1 MVRHLEEVTTCT
13 LQTMRLTHQ
22 APTRPFIHTVLQ
34 ADTVLVRHHS

>member
-1 MVRHLEEVTTCT
+1 MGLHLEEVSTYT
-13 LQTMRLTHQ
+13 LQTMRLIHQ